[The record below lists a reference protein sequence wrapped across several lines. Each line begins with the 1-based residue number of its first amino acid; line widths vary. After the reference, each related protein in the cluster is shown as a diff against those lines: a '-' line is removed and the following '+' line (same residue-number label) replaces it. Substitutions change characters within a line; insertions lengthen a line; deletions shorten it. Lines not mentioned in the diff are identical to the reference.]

1 MELIRPILVCCVALV
16 LNASA
21 ATRYVNPGESIGR
34 NLDLCRVG
42 DTLLIGEG
50 VYHESIVLRD
60 GVTIIGQEGKTILDG
75 AGLDTRLISCEKECE
90 LPT

>member
-1 MELIRPILVCCVALV
+1 MELIRPILFCCVALA

-34 NLDLCRVG
+34 NLDLCRAG

-50 VYHESIVLRD
+50 VFHEAIVLKD

-75 AGLDTRLISCEKECE
+75 TDLDTRLLARAKDGE